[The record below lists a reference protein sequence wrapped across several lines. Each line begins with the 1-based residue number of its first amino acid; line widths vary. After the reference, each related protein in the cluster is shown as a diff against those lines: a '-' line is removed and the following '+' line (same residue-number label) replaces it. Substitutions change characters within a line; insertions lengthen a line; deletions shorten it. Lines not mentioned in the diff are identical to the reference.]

1 MRVKWPVLITLVV
14 ELQSFTSLV
23 PKSSTPAKSHHHE
36 RIRTDQETRRQPRD
50 LQKEDRRN
58 PRVNVRGEESQPAAA
73 ILKGRRC
80 RTLCWGGLVTCTRES
95 DRLAPIAVNT
105 SVICMNRRPSC
116 GRGSLLKRE
125 LDLVDIIQ
133 RDRQEQEKIIKVLHG
148 SLLRKE
154 EEEMAHKTSRSYR
167 GRRSR
172 SRDRDSRNR
181 SGEVGSNVYRPVKT
195 VTSTGYVLQK
205 PDLAKKI

>member
-1 MRVKWPVLITLVV
+1 MLITLIV

-23 PKSSTPAKSHHHE
+23 PKSSTPATSHHHE
-36 RIRTDQETRRQPRD
+36 HIRTNQETRRQPRG

-105 SVICMNRRPSC
+105 SVLWKRIFVKKRTRPC
-116 GRGSLLKRE
+116 GYHSTRSSRTRE
-125 LDLVDIIQ
+125 DY
-133 RDRQEQEKIIKVLHG
+133 K
-148 SLLRKE
+148 STTRKPTE
-154 EEEMAHKTSRSYR
+154 ER
-167 GRRSR
+167 GRR
-172 SRDRDSRNR
+172 N
-181 SGEVGSNVYRPVKT
+181 GSQDQQELPRE
-195 VTSTGYVLQK
+195 
-205 PDLAKKI
+205 KIPL